1 MATIEELT
9 DRINR
14 LESEQRG
21 KWRFVFQYLAG
32 PLLLLII
39 GYFLNQSLEGAK
51 QEFLQLQVEVNQ
63 IEAAQK
69 MLTEIFSDV
78 PERAF
83 IADRLMS
90 KLVDEALSNEISDIV
105 QQYYSQK
112 LDRPLSNK
120 ALQDVDGIVSAA
132 EAIGGRAAESIKSQL
147 REKRYY
153 VVVASLIPE
162 KRNEAISRA
171 EVLRRKG
178 YESEVHY
185 STTGYYAVTI
195 GRLPLDE
202 AKALRDRAIENDDG
216 PHDSYLIPGN
226 KFTEKIYPE

>member
-1 MATIEELT
+1 MPTIEELSE
-9 DRINR
+9 RIER

-21 KWRFVFQYLAG
+21 KWRFALQYLGA
-32 PLLLLII
+32 PLVLLII
-39 GYFLNQSLEGAK
+39 GYLLNQSLEGAK
-51 QEFLQLQVEVNQ
+51 QEFLQLQVEVKQ

-69 MLTEIFSDV
+69 MLAEIFSEV

-112 LDRPLSNK
+112 LDRPLTKN
-120 ALQDVDGIVSAA
+120 ALRDIEDIVSAA
-132 EAIGGRAAESIKSQL
+132 EAIGGRAAEKIKSQV
-147 REKRYY
+147 REKQYY
-153 VVVASLIPE
+153 VVVASIIPE
-162 KRNEAISRA
+162 NRDEAIRRA
-171 EVLRRKG
+171 ELLRRKG
-178 YESEVHY
+178 YDSEVHY

-195 GRLPLDE
+195 GHLPLND
-202 AKALRDRAIENDDG
+202 AKALRNAAVDGNDAPD
-216 PHDSYLIPGN
+216 DSYLIPGT